1 MRPIPEG
8 RRPHMIRFLQSK
20 DNRFVKAIFIVI
32 IGAAVVTM
40 VVTLIPGIFQD
51 ASVTADTY
59 ATVYPHWYSRF
70 TFTGEKISMTRVQEL
85 AQQQMERQRLPEQY
99 ASLFMPRFMA
109 QAGQQLILQK
119 ILLAKAAGMGIV
131 ATEDDVRSFLKT
143 GQLGEIFFPKGQF
156 VGEDKYKQFV
166 SQNFNMTT
174 GDFEKAVA
182 EDIEIQRLRSLITAG
197 VTVSDQEIRD
207 TYRKQNIKIKFDYA
221 VISQDDLR
229 KQINP
234 SDADLQAFFTKNAA
248 RYANAVPEER
258 KISYFAF
265 TADQI
270 PGGAAKATDQE
281 VQAYYQA
288 HQTEYQVPEQAR
300 SRHILIKFP
309 SGTSKTDAEAKAKA
323 EALLKQIKAGG
334 DFADLAKKNS
344 EDPGSGAQ
352 GGELGFAKRGTMVP
366 EFDSAIFTQK
376 IGDVTLIHTQY
387 GYHLIQV
394 EERQTAHNQALSEVK
409 PAIEVTL
416 IRQKES
422 QAEAAYAA
430 TLATEAQ
437 KNGLAKTAAA
447 HHLEVV
453 TTPSLNPQ
461 GIIPGL
467 PDGSQ
472 VIAKAFTAKLNG
484 DPQFAQSGEGFAI
497 FQVTGI
503 TAAHAPSFA
512 DWKPKVANDYAE
524 ERLPQLLAEKTKE
537 LADKAKAEKDLAKA
551 AKEVGAT
558 VKTSDLVGDQGQV
571 PDLGQ
576 LGSVAPQ
583 LFELNP
589 GDISGPINAQRTGV
603 VAKIDDKVSPT
614 PEEIAKNLD
623 QTRDQIVNQR
633 QEEVFG
639 IFVSNAQDEYKKA
652 KLIAVNAKVAQQAG
666 PGDQPGQ

>member
-1 MRPIPEG
+1 
-8 RRPHMIRFLQSK
+8 MIRFLQSK
-20 DNRFVKAIFIVI
+20 DNRLVKAIFIVI
-32 IGAAVVTM
+32 IGAAVITM

-51 ASVTADTY
+51 AAVTADTY

-70 TFTGEKISMTRVQEL
+70 TFTGEKISMTRVQEI
-85 AQQQMERQRLPEQY
+85 AQQQMQRQRLPEQY
-99 ASLFMPRFMA
+99 ASMFMPRFMA

-119 ILLAKAAGMGIV
+119 ILLAKAASLGIV
-131 ATEDDVRSFLKT
+131 ATDDDVRSFLKT
-143 GQLGEIFFPKGQF
+143 GQLGEYLFPKGQF
-156 VGEDKYKQFV
+156 IGEDKYKQFV
-166 SQNFNMTT
+166 SQQFSMTT

-182 EDIEIQRLRSLITAG
+182 DDIEIQRLRSLITAG
-197 VTVSDQEIRD
+197 VTVSDNEIRD
-207 TYRKQNIKIKFDYA
+207 TYKKQNIKIKFDYA

-258 KISYFAF
+258 KITYFAF
-265 TADQI
+265 TADQV
-270 PGGAAKATDQE
+270 PGGAPKVSDQE
-281 VQAYYQA
+281 IQAYFQA
-288 HQTEYQVPEQAR
+288 HQAEYQVPEQSK

-309 SGTSKTDAEAKAKA
+309 GGTSKTDAEAKAKA

-334 DFADLAKKNS
+334 DFAELAKKNS

-352 GGELGFAKRGTMVP
+352 GGELGFARKGAMVP
-366 EFDSAIFTQK
+366 EFDNAIFTQK
-376 IGDVTLIHTQY
+376 IGDVTLVHTQF
-387 GYHLIQV
+387 GYHIIQV
-394 EERQTAHNQALSEVK
+394 EERQEKHDQPLAEVK
-409 PAIEVTL
+409 PAIEATL
-416 IRQKES
+416 IRQKETAS
-422 QAEAAYAA
+422 EAAYAGA
-430 TLATEAQ
+430 LAAEAQ

-453 TTPSLNPQ
+453 TTPSLNAQ

-472 VIAKAFTAKLNG
+472 VISKAFSAKLNG
-484 DPQFAQSGEGFAI
+484 DPQSAQSGEGYAI

-503 TAAHAPSFA
+503 TAAHAPTFA
-512 DWKPKVANDYAE
+512 DWKSKVATDYAD

-537 LADKAKAEKDLAKA
+537 LADKAKADHDLAKA

-558 VKTSDLVGDQGQV
+558 VKTSDLVGDQAQV

-583 LFELNP
+583 LFNLNP

-614 PEEIAKNLD
+614 PDEIAKNLD
-623 QTRDQIVNQR
+623 QTRDQILNQR

-652 KLIAVNAKVAQQAG
+652 KLIAINAKVAKQ
-666 PGDQPGQ
+666 QPGLGDEPGQ